1 MTVFRLYNGSVMK
14 EELEKYHKKEHAKRY
29 GTNAKYQKSSF
40 NLGWRIQPL
49 TSIKGRKSYKWGKET
64 STHPDNLANPFTKRV
79 PSLIDFLQIKEP
91 RYLFYAL
98 EDWEI
103 SDTDKLSVEAD
114 LISKAILYWRLMIF
128 TNQFNDDQ
136 KNKVKHYLK
145 IISKIALKKFEK
157 NGFWPY
163 PDGLMHVYNEGKLNL
178 EYNIFNDTIFFNFYK
193 EFANSLKIYFRE
205 SDSISDNKLKQDY
218 WIKICKII
226 NKKKLT
232 YFKKIIKEIDINE
245 KLFIVIIFLY
255 LNHISYK
262 AESSEPKND
271 KLSFK
276 SFYEFTVKYINDIEK
291 NITSIN
297 DISVTLMN

>member
-1 MTVFRLYNGSVMK
+1 
-14 EELEKYHKKEHAKRY
+14 
-29 GTNAKYQKSSF
+29 
-40 NLGWRIQPL
+40 
-49 TSIKGRKSYKWGKET
+49 
-64 STHPDNLANPFTKRV
+64 
-79 PSLIDFLQIKEP
+79 
-91 RYLFYAL
+91 
-98 EDWEI
+98 
-103 SDTDKLSVEAD
+103 
-114 LISKAILYWRLMIF
+114 
-128 TNQFNDDQ
+128 
-136 KNKVKHYLK
+136 
-145 IISKIALKKFEK
+145 
-157 NGFWPY
+157 
-163 PDGLMHVYNEGKLNL
+163 MHVYKEGKLNL

-226 NKKKLT
+226 NKKKLN

-276 SFYEFTVKYINDIEK
+276 SFYEFTIKYINDIEK

>member
-1 MTVFRLYNGSVMK
+1 M
-14 EELEKYHKKEHAKRY
+14 
-29 GTNAKYQKSSF
+29 
-40 NLGWRIQPL
+40 
-49 TSIKGRKSYKWGKET
+49 
-64 STHPDNLANPFTKRV
+64 
-79 PSLIDFLQIKEP
+79 IDFLQIKEP

-163 PDGLMHVYNEGKLNL
+163 PDGLMHVYKEGKLNL
-178 EYNIFNDTIFFNFYK
+178 EYNIFNDTTFFNFYK